1 MRYGFGM
8 TTRTKVARRQTHS
21 PGTGKALALNNL
33 PEERLGKSQITVR
46 LDPENVDFLDELVAE
61 GPSTSRADALNR
73 ILRRERRRYRVM
85 KDDQRLRQEGETPQ
99 LSGIETVA
107 QRVPLAD

>member
-1 MRYGFGM
+1 
-8 TTRTKVARRQTHS
+8 
-21 PGTGKALALNNL
+21 LDNL
-33 PEERLGKSQITVR
+33 SEERTGKSQITVR
-46 LDPENVDFLDELVAE
+46 LDPENVEFLDELVAE

-85 KDDQRLRQEGETPQ
+85 KDDQRLRDEGETSH

-107 QRVPLAD
+107 QRIPLAD